1 MGTRI
6 GLLVGLGGTS
16 KRSNAS
22 IRVGPVYQG
31 ILSLFLIKLSPVH
44 PEVGMKL
51 TLSTLKPTILSMR
64 VTSFL
69 ISSYL
74 SLLQLTVLSSILLTA
89 TITCRTPNV
98 KARNACSRV

>member
-1 MGTRI
+1 MGTRN
-6 GLLVGLGGTS
+6 GLLVGLEGTS

-31 ILSLFLIKLSPVH
+31 ILSLFLTRLSPVH
-44 PEVGMKL
+44 PEVGIKL
-51 TLSTLKPTILSMR
+51 TFSVLKPTIFSIR

-69 ISSYL
+69 ISSNR
-74 SLLQLTVLSSILLTA
+74 SLLQLTEASSILLTA